1 MMWRRPIIMEGGLVA
16 DREHDGRRIETNDAW
31 IAACAIRY
39 AVPLVTHNAKDVSNI
54 PSLDV
59 ISEYV

>member
-1 MMWRRPIIMEGGLVA
+1 MEGGLVA